1 MSKILLNLNDP
12 GCDRKQDM
20 EGKMNSLSNSSVNK
34 NINEGPPDLSEVWD
48 TFNKKINSIF
58 GKKSNNGEP
67 NNFGRNG
74 FSNKNTFNILV
85 ISFILLFI
93 IWIASGFFVVKEGQ
107 VAVITR
113 FGKYLKTT
121 HAGFSWI
128 FPAPIE
134 RHEIVNISQLRTFE
148 VGSRGGSRNKVLTES
163 LMLTTDENIV
173 DMQFVVQYR
182 LNSDGAPNYLFKT
195 RDPDES
201 VRQAAETSM
210 REIVGRKTMD
220 FVLYEGRTLVASEVQ
235 NLMQKILDN
244 YNTGIQIT
252 AVAIQNVQPP
262 EQVQDAFDDAVKAGQ
277 DRERQ
282 INEGQAYANQVV
294 PLARGQAFRIIEQA
308 EGYKAR
314 IIGDANGNASR
325 FISVLTEYEKS
336 PDVTKDR
343 LYLEAMKDIFSS
355 VSKIMIDSSNNS
367 FMILPLDKMIQNNYC
382 NDNYKSNINSE
393 SLNYQNN
400 NSQFINKKQD
410 IISKQTYSE
419 NQKNDLS
426 VSELNKLQRNR

>member
-1 MSKILLNLNDP
+1 MSKILLNLNDS
-12 GCDRKQDM
+12 GWGRKKNM
-20 EGKMNSLSNSSVNK
+20 EEKVNSLPNNSANK
-34 NINEGPPDLSEVWD
+34 NIDDGPPDLSEVWD
-48 TFNKKINSIF
+48 SLNKKISNVF
-58 GKKSNNGEP
+58 GKKNNNGEF
-67 NNFGRNG
+67 NSSGHNG
-74 FSNKNTFNILV
+74 FSNKNTFNVLIV
-85 ISFILLFI
+85 SFLLLFV

-134 RHEIVNISQLRTFE
+134 KYEIVNISQLRTFE

-182 LNSDGAPNYLFKT
+182 LNSDGAPDYLFKT

-294 PLARGQAFRIIEQA
+294 PLARGQAFRVIEEA

-314 IIGDANGNASR
+314 IVGDAKGNASR
-325 FISVLTEYEKS
+325 FDSILIEYEKS
-336 PDVTKDR
+336 PEVTKDR
-343 LYLEAMKDIFSS
+343 LYLDAMKDIFSS
-355 VSKIMIDSSNNS
+355 VSKVMVDSSNNN
-367 FMILPLDKMIQNNYC
+367 FMVLPLDKMIRASSGDG
-382 NDNYKSNINSE
+382 NDFKSDINSE
-393 SLNYQNN
+393 LRNYQNIS
-400 NSQFINKKQD
+400 SQFINKKQD
-410 IISKQTYSE
+410 DRRQTCSE
-419 NQKNDLS
+419 NMKNDLS
-426 VSELNKLQRNR
+426 SSELNKLQRNR

>member
-1 MSKILLNLNDP
+1 MLLNLNDSEC
-12 GCDRKQDM
+12 GRKQDR
-20 EGKMNSLSNSSVNK
+20 EEKVKNLSNNNSINK
-34 NINEGPPDLSEVWD
+34 NINEGPPDLSEIWD
-48 TFNKKINSIF
+48 SLNKKINNIF
-58 GKKSNNGEP
+58 GKKNNNLESNNSGY
-67 NNFGRNG
+67 NG
-74 FSNKNTFNILV
+74 FNNKNTFNILFM
-85 ISFILLFI
+85 SFVLLFV
-93 IWIASGFFVVKEGQ
+93 IWMASGFFVVKEGQ

-210 REIVGRKTMD
+210 REIAGKKTMD

-235 NLMQKILDN
+235 SLMQKILDN

-314 IIGDANGNASR
+314 IIGEANGNASR
-325 FISVLTEYEKS
+325 FTSVLTEYEKS

-343 LYLEAMKDIFSS
+343 LYLDTMKDIFSS
-355 VSKIMIDSSNNS
+355 VSKVMIDSGNNN
-367 FMILPLDKMIQNNYC
+367 FMFLPLDKMIQNTYSDDENFKSNLNSELRNYQ
-382 NDNYKSNINSE
+382 NINSQLA
-393 SLNYQNN
+393 S
-400 NSQFINKKQD
+400 KKQD
-410 IISKQTYSE
+410 GSKKQTCSE
-419 NQKNDLS
+419 NLKNDLS